1 MDEKI
6 LKKVYESLNS
16 GERVALATI
25 TDSSGSA
32 PRKAGS
38 IMAVWKDGRI
48 LGSVGGGIV
57 EHKVILKSIECIE
70 KLEDDNFEY
79 ILSEKGGLDAQ
90 CGGQIKGFIKVF
102 SPSPKLLIAGAGH
115 IGQQLHKLG
124 KILGFYTV
132 IFDDR
137 EELANSSVFDDAD
150 EIIIGDIGDTL
161 SKYKVDENTYI
172 TIVTKGHRTDS
183 DALKASVSRGAAYV
197 GMIGSIKKIV
207 FIMQNLFNSGV
218 SKEELQKVYAPMG
231 LNIASQ
237 KPEEIALGILS
248 EILLIKNNGSL
259 DHMKN
264 LKKINI

>member
-1 MDEKI
+1 MEEKI
-6 LKKVYESLNS
+6 LKEVYESLRR

-32 PRKAGS
+32 PRKSGS
-38 IMAVWKDGRI
+38 TMAVWKDGRI

-57 EHKVILKSIECIE
+57 EHKVILKAIECIE
-70 KLEDDNFEY
+70 NFENANFEY
-79 ILSEKGGLDAQ
+79 VLNEKGGLDAQ

-102 SPSPKLLIAGAGH
+102 NPSPKLLIAGAGH

-137 EELANSSVFDDAD
+137 EEVANSAVFNDAD
-150 EIIIGDIGDTL
+150 EIIVGNIGDTL
-161 SKYKVDENTYI
+161 SKYEVDENTYI
-172 TIVTKGHRTDS
+172 TIVTKGHRSDS
-183 DALKASVSRGAAYV
+183 DALMASVSRGAAYV
-197 GMIGSIKKIV
+197 GMIGSTKKIV
-207 FIMQNLFNSGV
+207 FIMQNLLNAGV
-218 SKEELQKVYAPMG
+218 SKEELQKVYSPMG
-231 LNIASQ
+231 LNIASE

-248 EILLIKNNGSL
+248 EILLVKNEGSL

-264 LKKINI
+264 LKNIDI

>member
-1 MDEKI
+1 MEEKI
-6 LKKVYESLNS
+6 LKEVYESLRR

-32 PRKAGS
+32 PRKSGS
-38 IMAVWKDGRI
+38 TMAVWKDGRI

-57 EHKVILKSIECIE
+57 EHKVILKTIECIK
-70 KLEDDNFEY
+70 KLESANFEY
-79 ILSEKGGLDAQ
+79 VLSEKGGLDAQ
-90 CGGQIKGFIKVF
+90 CGGEIKGFIKVF
-102 SPSPKLLIAGAGH
+102 NPSPKLLIAGAGH

-137 EELANSSVFDDAD
+137 EELVNSTVFDDAD
-150 EIIIGDIGDTL
+150 EIVIGNIGDTL
-161 SKYKVDENTYI
+161 AKYEVTEDTYI
-172 TIVTKGHRTDS
+172 TIVTKGHRSDS
-183 DALKASVSRGAAYV
+183 DALMASVSRKAAYV
-197 GMIGSIKKIV
+197 GMIGSTKKIL
-207 FIMQNLFNSGV
+207 FIMQNLINAGV
-218 SKEELQKVYAPMG
+218 PKEDLQKVYSPMG
-231 LNIASQ
+231 LNIASE

-248 EILLIKNNGSL
+248 EILLIRNKGSL